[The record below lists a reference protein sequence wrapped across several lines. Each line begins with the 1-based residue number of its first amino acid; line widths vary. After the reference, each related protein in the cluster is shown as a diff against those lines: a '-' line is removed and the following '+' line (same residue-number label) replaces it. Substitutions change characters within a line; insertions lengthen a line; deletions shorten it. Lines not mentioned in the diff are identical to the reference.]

1 MNRALRRISLVV
13 LAMFLLLLLS
23 VNYVQAFEPSSL
35 AVQRGNAR
43 VFSQQYQYQRGSI
56 LTSNNKTIAE
66 SVHVKGIYAYQR
78 SYPDPLVYAPVTGY
92 DSLYSST
99 GIEKTEDKFLSG
111 SDPQLTVH
119 NLIDLVTGKPRRG
132 ATVQLTINSAAQ
144 TTAYEQLKATGLPS
158 GAVAIDP
165 KTGAI
170 LALASYPTFNPN
182 KYATFDSAQLKRAD
196 NRYLNDPGQPLLN
209 RAINQTFPPG
219 STFKV
224 VTSSTAFSTGN
235 YNPQT
240 RVYAPTNLN
249 LPGTTKD
256 LINFDNSPCNDG
268 SNPTGNGKV
277 PLLFAFT
284 VSCNTVF
291 GNLGMQLGDNLIRQ
305 QAVKFGM
312 NDANLRI
319 PLPVSASSYP
329 PIPGNDPAL
338 TAYSAIGQYSDQVT
352 PLQEAMFSA
361 AIANNGTLMTPYM
374 VQKVTAPDL
383 TPLETAQPTPLGQ
396 AVSPSVAA
404 NVSQMMVRRGQEA
417 LRHRSQHG
425 FPPEHRH
432 RGQDRDG
439 AERREQHRARRRGV
453 HLFRAG
459 QQPPDRG
466 RRHSEGGR
474 AGGRCIRAD
483 RGEDHPG
490 LPGLPGEVMSA
501 RGTQRRA
508 RGRPGPARP
517 ACRSD
522 TSPRHGVD
530 YDPGRLRKCET

>member
-1 MNRALRRISLVV
+1 MNHALRRISLVI
-13 LAMFLLLLLS
+13 LGMFVLLLLG
-23 VNYVQAFEPSSL
+23 VNYVQGFEPASL

-43 VFSQQYQYQRGSI
+43 IFSQQYQYQRGSI
-56 LTSNNKTIAE
+56 ITADNKTIAE
-66 SVHVKGIYAYQR
+66 SVRVRGIYSYQR
-78 SYPDPLVYAPVTGY
+78 SYPDPTTFAPVTGY
-92 DSLYSST
+92 DSLYSAT

-132 ATVQLTINSAAQ
+132 ATVQLTVNSAAQ
-144 TTAYEQLKATGLPS
+144 TAAYQALRATGLPS
-158 GAVAIDP
+158 GVVALDP
-165 KTGAI
+165 KTGAV

-182 KYATFDSAQLKRAD
+182 KYATFNSAQLKRID
-196 NRYLNDPGQPLLN
+196 NRYLNDPRQPLLN

-235 YNPQT
+235 YTPQT
-240 RVYAPTNLN
+240 RVYAPTNLK
-249 LPGTTKD
+249 LPGTKKE
-256 LINFDNSPCNDG
+256 LINFDNSACNDG

-277 PLLFAFT
+277 PLIFAFT

-291 GNLGMQLGDNLIRQ
+291 GNLGMQLGDNAIRQ

-319 PLPVSASSYP
+319 PLPVSASTYP

-383 TPLETAQPTPLGQ
+383 TPLETAQPAPLSE
-396 AVSPSVAA
+396 AVSPSEAA
-404 NVSQMMVRRGQEA
+404 DVSQMMVDVVKQPFGTAHNAAFLPNIAIAAKTGTAQNGA
-417 LRHRSQHG
+417 NNTGLDDAVFTCFAPVSNPQIAVGVIVKGGGLGADASAPIAVKIIQAYLASQ
-425 FPPEHRH
+425 
-432 RGQDRDG
+432 
-439 AERREQHRARRRGV
+439 A
-453 HLFRAG
+453 
-459 QQPPDRG
+459 
-466 RRHSEGGR
+466 
-474 AGGRCIRAD
+474 
-483 RGEDHPG
+483 
-490 LPGLPGEVMSA
+490 
-501 RGTQRRA
+501 
-508 RGRPGPARP
+508 
-517 ACRSD
+517 
-522 TSPRHGVD
+522 
-530 YDPGRLRKCET
+530 K

>member
-78 SYPDPLVYAPVTGY
+78 SYPDPATFAPVTGY
-92 DSLYSST
+92 DSLYSAT

-144 TTAYEQLKATGLPS
+144 TAAYNALKETGLPS

-182 KYATFDSAQLKRAD
+182 KYATFDSAQLKRTD
-196 NRYLNDPGQPLLN
+196 NRYLNNPAQPLLN

-240 RVYAPTNLN
+240 RVYAPTNLK
-249 LPGTTKD
+249 LPGTTKE
-256 LINFDNSPCNDG
+256 LINFDNLPCDNG

-277 PLLFAFT
+277 PFIYAFT

-291 GNLGMQLGDNLIRQ
+291 GNLGMQLGDNAIRQ

-383 TPLETAQPTPLGQ
+383 TPLETAQPSPLSQ

-404 NVSQMMVRRGQEA
+404 NVSQMMVNVVKQPYGTAHNTAFLPNIAIAAKTGTAQN
-417 LRHRSQHG
+417 
-425 FPPEHRH
+425 
-432 RGQDRDG
+432 G
-439 AERREQHRARRRGV
+439 ANNTGLDDAVFTCFAPVSNPQIAVGV
-453 HLFRAG
+453 IVE
-459 QQPPDRG
+459 G
-466 RRHSEGGR
+466 RR
-474 AGGRCIRAD
+474 AGGRRVRAIAVKIIQAY
-483 RGEDHPG
+483 
-490 LPGLPGEVMSA
+490 LASQA
-501 RGTQRRA
+501 
-508 RGRPGPARP
+508 
-517 ACRSD
+517 
-522 TSPRHGVD
+522 
-530 YDPGRLRKCET
+530 K

>member
-35 AVQRGNAR
+35 AVERGNAR

-66 SVHVKGIYAYQR
+66 SLHVKGIYAYQR
-78 SYPDPLVYAPVTGY
+78 SYPDPFVYAPVTGY
-92 DSLYSST
+92 DSLYSAT
-99 GIEKTEDKFLSG
+99 GIEKTEDRFLSG

-196 NRYLNDPGQPLLN
+196 NHYLNDPGQPLLN

-235 YNPQT
+235 YTPQT
-240 RVYAPTNLN
+240 RVYEPTNLN

-256 LINFDNSPCNDG
+256 PLNFDNSPCNDG

-291 GNLGMQLGDNLIRQ
+291 GNLGMQLGDNAIRQ

-383 TPLETAQPTPLGQ
+383 TPLETAQPSPLSQ

-404 NVSQMMVRRGQEA
+404 NVSQMMVNVVKQPYGTAHNTAFLPNIAIAAKTGTAQNGA
-417 LRHRSQHG
+417 NNTGLDDAVFTCFAPVSNPQIAVGVIVKGGGLGADASAPIAVKIIQAYLASQ
-425 FPPEHRH
+425 
-432 RGQDRDG
+432 
-439 AERREQHRARRRGV
+439 A
-453 HLFRAG
+453 
-459 QQPPDRG
+459 
-466 RRHSEGGR
+466 
-474 AGGRCIRAD
+474 
-483 RGEDHPG
+483 
-490 LPGLPGEVMSA
+490 
-501 RGTQRRA
+501 
-508 RGRPGPARP
+508 
-517 ACRSD
+517 
-522 TSPRHGVD
+522 
-530 YDPGRLRKCET
+530 K

>member
-35 AVQRGNAR
+35 AVERGNAR

-78 SYPDPLVYAPVTGY
+78 SYPDPFVYAPVTGY
-92 DSLYSST
+92 DSLYSAT
-99 GIEKTEDKFLSG
+99 GIEKTEDRFLSG

-196 NRYLNDPGQPLLN
+196 NHYLNDPGQPLLN

-235 YNPQT
+235 YTPQT

-329 PIPGNDPAL
+329 PIPGNDRAL

-396 AVSPSVAA
+396 TVSPSVAA
-404 NVSQMMVRRGQEA
+404 NVSQMMVNVVKQPYGTAHNTAFLPNIAIAAKTGTAQNGA
-417 LRHRSQHG
+417 NNTGLDDAVFTCFAPVSNPQIAVGVIVKGGGLGADASAPIAVKIIQAYLASQ
-425 FPPEHRH
+425 
-432 RGQDRDG
+432 
-439 AERREQHRARRRGV
+439 A
-453 HLFRAG
+453 
-459 QQPPDRG
+459 
-466 RRHSEGGR
+466 
-474 AGGRCIRAD
+474 
-483 RGEDHPG
+483 
-490 LPGLPGEVMSA
+490 
-501 RGTQRRA
+501 
-508 RGRPGPARP
+508 
-517 ACRSD
+517 
-522 TSPRHGVD
+522 
-530 YDPGRLRKCET
+530 K

>member
-1 MNRALRRISLVV
+1 MNHALRRISLVV

-35 AVQRGNAR
+35 AAQRGNAR

-78 SYPDPLVYAPVTGY
+78 SYPDPFVYAPVTGY
-92 DSLYSST
+92 DSLYSAT

-144 TTAYEQLKATGLPS
+144 ATAYAALKATGLPS
-158 GAVAIDP
+158 GAVALDP
-165 KTGAI
+165 KTGAV

-182 KYATFDSAQLKRAD
+182 KYATFNSAQLKRAD
-196 NRYLNDPGQPLLN
+196 NRYLNDPRQPLLN

-240 RVYAPTNLN
+240 RVYAPTNLK
-249 LPGTTKD
+249 LPGTRKE
-256 LINFDNSPCNDG
+256 LINFDNLPCDDG

-277 PLLFAFT
+277 PLIYAFT

-291 GNLGMQLGDNLIRQ
+291 GNLGMQLGDNAIRQ

-404 NVSQMMVRRGQEA
+404 DVSQMMVNVVKQPYGTAHNTAFLPNIAIAAKTGTAQNGA
-417 LRHRSQHG
+417 NNTGLDDAVFTCFAPVSNPQIAVGVIVKGGGLGADASAPIAVKIIQAYLASQ
-425 FPPEHRH
+425 
-432 RGQDRDG
+432 
-439 AERREQHRARRRGV
+439 A
-453 HLFRAG
+453 
-459 QQPPDRG
+459 
-466 RRHSEGGR
+466 
-474 AGGRCIRAD
+474 
-483 RGEDHPG
+483 
-490 LPGLPGEVMSA
+490 
-501 RGTQRRA
+501 
-508 RGRPGPARP
+508 
-517 ACRSD
+517 
-522 TSPRHGVD
+522 
-530 YDPGRLRKCET
+530 K

>member
-1 MNRALRRISLVV
+1 MNHALRRISLVV

-56 LTSNNKTIAE
+56 LTANNKTIAE

-78 SYPDPLVYAPVTGY
+78 SYPDPATYAPVTGY
-92 DSLYSST
+92 DSLYSAT

-144 TTAYEQLKATGLPS
+144 TAAYEALKATRLPS
-158 GAVAIDP
+158 GAVALDP
-165 KTGAI
+165 KTGAV

-182 KYATFDSAQLKRAD
+182 KYATFDSAQLKRID
-196 NRYLNDPGQPLLN
+196 NRYLNDPRQPLLN

-256 LINFDNSPCNDG
+256 LINFDNLPCDDG

-277 PLLFAFT
+277 PLIYAFT

-291 GNLGMQLGDNLIRQ
+291 GNLGMQLGDNAIRQ

-404 NVSQMMVRRGQEA
+404 NVSQMMADVVKQPYGTAHNTAFLPNIAIAAKTGTAQNGA
-417 LRHRSQHG
+417 NNTGLDDAVFTCFAPVSNPQIAVGVIVKGGGLGADASAPIAVKIIQAYLASQ
-425 FPPEHRH
+425 
-432 RGQDRDG
+432 
-439 AERREQHRARRRGV
+439 A
-453 HLFRAG
+453 
-459 QQPPDRG
+459 
-466 RRHSEGGR
+466 
-474 AGGRCIRAD
+474 
-483 RGEDHPG
+483 
-490 LPGLPGEVMSA
+490 
-501 RGTQRRA
+501 
-508 RGRPGPARP
+508 
-517 ACRSD
+517 
-522 TSPRHGVD
+522 
-530 YDPGRLRKCET
+530 K

>member
-56 LTSNNKTIAE
+56 LTADNKTIAE
-66 SVHVKGIYAYQR
+66 SLHVKGIYAYQR
-78 SYPDPLVYAPVTGY
+78 SYPDPFIFAPVTGY
-92 DSLYSST
+92 DSLYSAT
-99 GIEKTEDKFLSG
+99 GIEKTEDRFLSG

-119 NLIDLVTGKPRRG
+119 NLIDLVTGKPKRG

-144 TTAYEQLKATGLPS
+144 TAAYEALKATGLPS

-165 KTGAI
+165 KTGAV

-182 KYATFDSAQLKRAD
+182 KYATFDSAQLKRID
-196 NRYLNDPGQPLLN
+196 NRYLNDPRQPLLN

-235 YNPQT
+235 YTPQT

-256 LINFDNSPCNDG
+256 LINFDNLPCDDG

-291 GNLGMQLGDNLIRQ
+291 GNLGMQLGDNPIRQ
-305 QAVKFGM
+305 QAVRFGM

-383 TPLETAQPTPLGQ
+383 TPLETAQPTPLSQ

-404 NVSQMMVRRGQEA
+404 NVSQMMVNVVKQPYGTAHNTAFLPNIAIAAKTGTAQNGA
-417 LRHRSQHG
+417 NNTGLDDAVFTCFAPVSNPQIAVGVIVKGGGLGADASAPIAVKIIQAYLASQAK
-425 FPPEHRH
+425 R
-432 RGQDRDG
+432 
-439 AERREQHRARRRGV
+439 
-453 HLFRAG
+453 
-459 QQPPDRG
+459 
-466 RRHSEGGR
+466 
-474 AGGRCIRAD
+474 
-483 RGEDHPG
+483 
-490 LPGLPGEVMSA
+490 
-501 RGTQRRA
+501 
-508 RGRPGPARP
+508 
-517 ACRSD
+517 
-522 TSPRHGVD
+522 
-530 YDPGRLRKCET
+530 

>member
-13 LAMFLLLLLS
+13 LGMFLLLLLS

-132 ATVQLTINSAAQ
+132 ATVQLTVNSAAQ
-144 TTAYEQLKATGLPS
+144 TAAYNALKETGLPS
-158 GAVAIDP
+158 GAVALDP
-165 KTGAI
+165 KTGAV

-182 KYATFDSAQLKRAD
+182 KYATFNSAQLKRAD
-196 NRYLNDPGQPLLN
+196 NRYLNDPAQPLLN

-224 VTSSTAFSTGN
+224 VTSSTAFSTGK

-240 RVYAPTNLN
+240 RVYAPTNLK
-249 LPGTTKD
+249 LPGTTKE
-256 LINFDNSPCNDG
+256 LINFDNLPCDNG

-277 PLLFAFT
+277 PFIYAFT

-291 GNLGMQLGDNLIRQ
+291 GNLGMQLGDNAIRQ

-396 AVSPSVAA
+396 TVSPSVAA
-404 NVSQMMVRRGQEA
+404 NVSQMMVDVVKQPYGTAHNSAFLPNIAIAAKTGTAQNGA
-417 LRHRSQHG
+417 NNTGLDDAVFTCFAPVSNPQIAVGVIVKGGGLGADASAPIAVKIIQAYLASQ
-425 FPPEHRH
+425 
-432 RGQDRDG
+432 
-439 AERREQHRARRRGV
+439 A
-453 HLFRAG
+453 
-459 QQPPDRG
+459 
-466 RRHSEGGR
+466 
-474 AGGRCIRAD
+474 
-483 RGEDHPG
+483 
-490 LPGLPGEVMSA
+490 
-501 RGTQRRA
+501 
-508 RGRPGPARP
+508 
-517 ACRSD
+517 
-522 TSPRHGVD
+522 
-530 YDPGRLRKCET
+530 K

>member
-13 LAMFLLLLLS
+13 LGMFLLLLLS

-144 TTAYEQLKATGLPS
+144 TAAYNALKETGLPS
-158 GAVAIDP
+158 GAVALDP
-165 KTGAI
+165 KTGAV

-182 KYATFDSAQLKRAD
+182 KYATFNSAQLKRAD
-196 NRYLNDPGQPLLN
+196 NRYLNDPAQPLLN

-224 VTSSTAFSTGN
+224 VTSSTAFSTGK

-240 RVYAPTNLN
+240 RVYAPTNLK
-249 LPGTTKD
+249 LPGTTKE
-256 LINFDNSPCNDG
+256 LINFDNLPCDNG

-277 PLLFAFT
+277 PFIYAFT

-291 GNLGMQLGDNLIRQ
+291 GNLGMQLGDNAIRQ

-319 PLPVSASSYP
+319 PLPVSASNYP

-396 AVSPSVAA
+396 TVSPSVAA
-404 NVSQMMVRRGQEA
+404 NVSQMMVDVVKQPYGTAHNTAFLPNIAIAAKTGTAQNGA
-417 LRHRSQHG
+417 NNTGLDDAVFTCFAPVSNPQIAVGVIVKGGGLGADASAPIAVKIIQAYLASQ
-425 FPPEHRH
+425 
-432 RGQDRDG
+432 
-439 AERREQHRARRRGV
+439 A
-453 HLFRAG
+453 
-459 QQPPDRG
+459 
-466 RRHSEGGR
+466 
-474 AGGRCIRAD
+474 
-483 RGEDHPG
+483 
-490 LPGLPGEVMSA
+490 
-501 RGTQRRA
+501 
-508 RGRPGPARP
+508 
-517 ACRSD
+517 
-522 TSPRHGVD
+522 
-530 YDPGRLRKCET
+530 K

>member
-78 SYPDPLVYAPVTGY
+78 SYPDPFVYAPVTGY
-92 DSLYSST
+92 DSLYSAT

-132 ATVQLTINSAAQ
+132 ATVQLTVNSAAQ
-144 TTAYEQLKATGLPS
+144 TAAYNALKETGLPS
-158 GAVAIDP
+158 GAVALDP
-165 KTGAI
+165 KTGAV

-182 KYATFDSAQLKRAD
+182 KYATFNSAQLKRAD
-196 NRYLNDPGQPLLN
+196 NRYLKDPAQPLLN

-235 YNPQT
+235 YNQQT
-240 RVYAPTNLN
+240 RVYAPTNLK
-249 LPGTTKD
+249 LPGTTKE
-256 LINFDNSPCNDG
+256 LINFDNLPCDNG

-277 PLLFAFT
+277 PFIYAFT

-291 GNLGMQLGDNLIRQ
+291 GNLGMQLGDNAIRQ

-396 AVSPSVAA
+396 TVSPSVAA
-404 NVSQMMVRRGQEA
+404 NVSQMMVDVVKQPYGTAHNTAFLPNIAIAAKTGTAQN
-417 LRHRSQHG
+417 
-425 FPPEHRH
+425 
-432 RGQDRDG
+432 G
-439 AERREQHRARRRGV
+439 ANNTGLDDAVFTCFAPANNPQIAVGV
-453 HLFRAG
+453 IVK
-459 QQPPDRG
+459 
-466 RRHSEGGR
+466 GG
-474 AGGRCIRAD
+474 GLGAD
-483 RGEDHPG
+483 A
-490 LPGLPGEVMSA
+490 SA
-501 RGTQRRA
+501 PIAVKILQA
-508 RGRPGPARP
+508 YLNAQ
-517 ACRSD
+517 A
-522 TSPRHGVD
+522 
-530 YDPGRLRKCET
+530 KQ

>member
-23 VNYVQAFEPSSL
+23 VNYVQAFEPASL

-43 VFSQQYQYQRGSI
+43 TFSQQYQYQRGSI
-56 LTSNNKTIAE
+56 LTADNKTIAE
-66 SVHVKGIYAYQR
+66 SMHVKGIYAYQR
-78 SYPDPLVYAPVTGY
+78 SYPDPATFAPVTGY
-92 DSLYSST
+92 DSLYSAT

-119 NLIDLVTGKPRRG
+119 NLIDLVTGKPKRG
-132 ATVQLTINSAAQ
+132 ATVQLTVNSAAQ
-144 TTAYEQLKATGLPS
+144 TAAYEALKATGLVS

-165 KTGAI
+165 KTGAV

-182 KYATFDSAQLKRAD
+182 KYATFNSAQLKRAD
-196 NRYLNDPGQPLLN
+196 NRYLNDPRQPLLN

-224 VTSSTAFSTGN
+224 VTSSTAFSAGN
-235 YNPQT
+235 YTPQT
-240 RVYAPTNLN
+240 RVYAPTNLK
-249 LPGTTKD
+249 LPGATKE
-256 LINFDNSPCNDG
+256 LINFDNLPCDDG

-277 PLLFAFT
+277 PLIYAFT

-291 GNLGMQLGDNLIRQ
+291 GNLGMHLGDNAIRQ

-319 PLPVSASSYP
+319 PLPVSASIYP

-361 AIANNGTLMTPYM
+361 AIANDGTLMTPYM

-383 TPLETAQPTPLGQ
+383 TPLETAQPTPLSQ
-396 AVSPSVAA
+396 AVSPTVAA
-404 NVSQMMVRRGQEA
+404 NVSQMMVNVVKQPYGTAHNTAFLPNIAIAAKTGTAQTGA
-417 LRHRSQHG
+417 NNTGLDDAVFTCFAPVSNPQIAVGVIVKGGGLGADASAPIAVKIIQAYLASQAK
-425 FPPEHRH
+425 R
-432 RGQDRDG
+432 
-439 AERREQHRARRRGV
+439 
-453 HLFRAG
+453 
-459 QQPPDRG
+459 
-466 RRHSEGGR
+466 
-474 AGGRCIRAD
+474 
-483 RGEDHPG
+483 
-490 LPGLPGEVMSA
+490 
-501 RGTQRRA
+501 
-508 RGRPGPARP
+508 
-517 ACRSD
+517 
-522 TSPRHGVD
+522 
-530 YDPGRLRKCET
+530 

>member
-78 SYPDPLVYAPVTGY
+78 SYPDPFVYAPVTGY
-92 DSLYSST
+92 DSLYSAT
-99 GIEKTEDKFLSG
+99 GIEKTEDRFLSG

-196 NRYLNDPGQPLLN
+196 NHYLNDPGQPLLN

-235 YNPQT
+235 YTPQT

-291 GNLGMQLGDNLIRQ
+291 GNLGMQLGDNLI
-305 QAVKFGM
+305 
-312 NDANLRI
+312 N
-319 PLPVSASSYP
+319 
-329 PIPGNDPAL
+329 
-338 TAYSAIGQYSDQVT
+338 DQVT

-396 AVSPSVAA
+396 TVSPSVAA
-404 NVSQMMVRRGQEA
+404 NVSQMMVNVVKQPYGTAHNTAFLPNIAIAAKTGTAQNGA
-417 LRHRSQHG
+417 NNTGLDDAVFTCFAPVSNPQIAVGVIVKGGGLGADASAPIAVKIIQAYLASQ
-425 FPPEHRH
+425 
-432 RGQDRDG
+432 
-439 AERREQHRARRRGV
+439 A
-453 HLFRAG
+453 
-459 QQPPDRG
+459 
-466 RRHSEGGR
+466 
-474 AGGRCIRAD
+474 
-483 RGEDHPG
+483 
-490 LPGLPGEVMSA
+490 
-501 RGTQRRA
+501 
-508 RGRPGPARP
+508 
-517 ACRSD
+517 
-522 TSPRHGVD
+522 
-530 YDPGRLRKCET
+530 K

>member
-92 DSLYSST
+92 DSLYSAT

-132 ATVQLTINSAAQ
+132 ATVQLTVNSAAQ
-144 TTAYEQLKATGLPS
+144 TAAYNALKETGLPS
-158 GAVAIDP
+158 GAVALDP
-165 KTGAI
+165 KTGAV

-182 KYATFDSAQLKRAD
+182 KYATFNSAQLKRAD
-196 NRYLNDPGQPLLN
+196 NRYLKDPAQPLLN

-235 YNPQT
+235 YNQQT
-240 RVYAPTNLN
+240 RVYAPTNLK
-249 LPGTTKD
+249 LPGTTKE
-256 LINFDNSPCNDG
+256 LINFDNLPCDNG

-277 PLLFAFT
+277 PFIYAFT

-291 GNLGMQLGDNLIRQ
+291 GNLGMQLGDNAIRQ

-396 AVSPSVAA
+396 TVSPSVAA
-404 NVSQMMVRRGQEA
+404 NVSQMMVDVVKQPYGTAHNTAFLPNIAIAAKTGTAQNGA
-417 LRHRSQHG
+417 NNTGLDDAVFTCFAPVSNPQIAVGVIVKGGGLGADASAPIAVKIIQAYLASQ
-425 FPPEHRH
+425 
-432 RGQDRDG
+432 
-439 AERREQHRARRRGV
+439 A
-453 HLFRAG
+453 
-459 QQPPDRG
+459 
-466 RRHSEGGR
+466 
-474 AGGRCIRAD
+474 
-483 RGEDHPG
+483 
-490 LPGLPGEVMSA
+490 
-501 RGTQRRA
+501 
-508 RGRPGPARP
+508 
-517 ACRSD
+517 
-522 TSPRHGVD
+522 
-530 YDPGRLRKCET
+530 K

>member
-92 DSLYSST
+92 DSLYSAT

-144 TTAYEQLKATGLPS
+144 TAAYNALKETGLPS
-158 GAVAIDP
+158 GAVALDP
-165 KTGAI
+165 KTGAV

-182 KYATFDSAQLKRAD
+182 KYATFNSAQLKRAD
-196 NRYLNDPGQPLLN
+196 HRYLNDPAQPLLN

-224 VTSSTAFSTGN
+224 VTSSTAFSTGK

-240 RVYAPTNLN
+240 RVYAPTNLK
-249 LPGTTKD
+249 LPGTTKE
-256 LINFDNSPCNDG
+256 LINFDNLPCDNG

-277 PLLFAFT
+277 PFIYAFT

-291 GNLGMQLGDNLIRQ
+291 GNLGMQLGDNAIRQ

-396 AVSPSVAA
+396 TVSPSVAA
-404 NVSQMMVRRGQEA
+404 NVSQMMVDVVKQPYGTAHNTAFLPNIAIAAKTGTAQNGA
-417 LRHRSQHG
+417 NNTGLDDAVFTCFAPVSNPQIAVGVIVKGGGLGADASAPIAVKIIQAYLASQ
-425 FPPEHRH
+425 
-432 RGQDRDG
+432 
-439 AERREQHRARRRGV
+439 A
-453 HLFRAG
+453 
-459 QQPPDRG
+459 
-466 RRHSEGGR
+466 
-474 AGGRCIRAD
+474 
-483 RGEDHPG
+483 
-490 LPGLPGEVMSA
+490 
-501 RGTQRRA
+501 
-508 RGRPGPARP
+508 
-517 ACRSD
+517 
-522 TSPRHGVD
+522 
-530 YDPGRLRKCET
+530 K